1 MCHDPE
7 FIDKRR
13 RRRADGNAQGR
24 RRMTHL
30 PDGYLRK
37 LSNRRSVGDAM
48 DRLYREV
55 RLGVI
60 TPDMG
65 GVMFQILTRLL
76 DSGLANANGAPRAPH
91 RSKAARVR
99 PKLQDVL
106 TRAERAAWRKA
117 VASAPLE
124 ALKEAESRSASRP
137 QTDERRSAADQPNT
151 HKARRVRLAMPVAS

>member
-13 RRRADGNAQGR
+13 RQRANGNAQR
-24 RRMTHL
+24 HRRMTHL

-37 LSNRRSVGDAM
+37 LSDRRSVGNAM

-60 TPDMG
+60 TPEMG
-65 GVMFQILTRLL
+65 GVMFDILTRLL
-76 DSGLANANGAPRAPH
+76 DSGLADANGVPKAPH
-91 RSKAARVR
+91 RSKAERIR
-99 PKLQDVL
+99 PKLRDVL

-117 VASAPLE
+117 VANAPLE
-124 ALKEAESRSASRP
+124 ALKEASSRP
-137 QTDERRSAADQPNT
+137 ASGLQSDQRRSAVDQPAS
-151 HKARRVRLAMPVAS
+151 HKARPVRLAMPVAS